1 MDNISKK
8 YLIKIPSKVS
18 VFYCDKRQLILIKGN
33 LGHKLLKL
41 KIKLIISKQDNLIAI
56 TKQSF
61 DIMSNKDKKKIKS
74 LQGTTLVLIKKA
86 FFEVTTKLYK
96 KLKIIGVGYKAF
108 PIVLNGLNLIHFKL
122 GYSHDIYFKVPK
134 NVSIIDYKSTKIFL
148 SGTFY
153 NSVSQTAALIRS
165 YKTPELYKG
174 KGIRYENE
182 KINLKEGKKI

>member
-18 VFYCDKRQLILIKGN
+18 VFYCDKRQILLIKGN